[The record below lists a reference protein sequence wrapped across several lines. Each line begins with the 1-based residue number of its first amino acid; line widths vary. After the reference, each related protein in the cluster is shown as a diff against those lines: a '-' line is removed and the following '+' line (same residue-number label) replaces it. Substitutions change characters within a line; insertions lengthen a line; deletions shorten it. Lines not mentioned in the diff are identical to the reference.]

1 LIYLRKF
8 LKRSGK
14 SRGRLPIKP
23 LTGRGFFILIF
34 EHGHAKQL
42 HARNPWLIKLPIVAV
57 GVTIMILLLPRLLS
71 GRQLVS
77 VGNWASQQLAD
88 GV

>member
-1 LIYLRKF
+1 
-8 LKRSGK
+8 
-14 SRGRLPIKP
+14 
-23 LTGRGFFILIF
+23 
-34 EHGHAKQL
+34 
-42 HARNPWLIKLPIVAV
+42 V